1 MKPYQ
6 ITFAIIMLLAL
17 SIKGYKMYAEHKR
30 IPVKPGMVWEG
41 YYNIIKVNNPPR
53 YENYDRTH
61 PIYEENQI
69 CRLKNTVL
77 KVTQDS
83 ITYERMD
90 FGDASI
96 DTITGPYEET
106 SKMFRNK

>member
-41 YYNIIKVNNPPR
+41 YYSIIKINKPPR
-53 YENYDRTH
+53 YEEHDYIH

-69 CRLKNTVL
+69 CKLKNTVL

-90 FGDASI
+90 FGEACI

>member
-6 ITFAIIMLLAL
+6 IAFAVIMLLAL
-17 SIKGYKMYAEHKR
+17 SVKGYKVYSEHKR
-30 IPVKPGMVWEG
+30 IPVKQGMVWEG
-41 YYNIIKVNNPPR
+41 YYSIIKVNHPPR
-53 YENYDRTH
+53 YEGHDRLH

-69 CRLKNTVL
+69 CKMKNIVL

-83 ITYERMD
+83 ITYECLD
-90 FGDASI
+90 FGDFTI

>member
-6 ITFAIIMLLAL
+6 IAFAIIMLLAL

-30 IPVKPGMVWEG
+30 IPVESGMVWEG
-41 YYNIIKVNNPPR
+41 YYNIIKINHPPR
-53 YENYDRTH
+53 YGEHDYVH

-69 CRLKNTVL
+69 CKLKNTVL

-83 ITYERMD
+83 ITYERID
-90 FGDASI
+90 FGDNTI
-96 DTITGPYEET
+96 DTITGPYNET
-106 SKMFRNK
+106 SKMFK